1 MRDLR
6 RSLYRTWLINFRTV
20 DLGKL
25 NNRGMR
31 LTVRLEVWCPWS
43 RTVVPRITE
52 PRMLLLLLP
61 ICGRDTS
68 WSDRT
73 FHTSWRICP
82 KFYHFNGNSEIF
94 LARFINASINE
105 PAYNVSR
112 VPFASFTSFVYL
124 KKIHKRYSETA
135 KIRNLCR
142 YRVLNGRLYTNS
154 SAHVRYAHGRY
165 KKVS

>member
-112 VPFASFTSFVYL
+112 VICIF
-124 KKIHKRYSETA
+124 HK
-135 KIRNLCR
+135 LCLFKENSQT
-142 YRVLNGRLYTNS
+142 VLWNS
-154 SAHVRYAHGRY
+154 KNTKPLSISTFKWNIIY
-165 KKVS
+165 KFFRTC